1 MKRFD
6 KIKILASFVSFAIIG
21 CSFYVE
27 TAKVRGMY
35 DDAQRDVSE
44 KIAGIKDD
52 YAQRNKMIQSITSQ
66 IPDKQITPYPTLND
80 KLDKMSKSIIDLEG
94 SQSRMLSLRERFDQ
108 LSEGRKRF
116 ESDQPEWTRHKRVQ
130 DGYEKIMNGM
140 RSMMN
145 DYSMSSKSFNDIA
158 GKYLRKVNVKAVR
171 SDINQFLSK
180 FDSEIGDFELG
191 LEMQRSNNAN
201 SNQSR
206 KSAFQEIDEILEKMR
221 NKRDI
226 LEAMLDTFN
235 LEVGDKKEFMTGP
248 GLKTYTITNDLVE
261 ISKGFSSHVDQL
273 KKLTKEL

>member
-158 GKYLRKVNVKAVR
+158 EKYLRKVNVKAVR
-171 SDINQFLSK
+171 TDINQFLSN
-180 FDSEIGDFELG
+180 FDSEIGDFELD

-221 NKRDI
+221 NKRDM

>member
-171 SDINQFLSK
+171 SDINQFLSN

-221 NKRDI
+221 NKRDM

-261 ISKGFSSHVDQL
+261 ISKEFSSHVDQL

>member
-171 SDINQFLSK
+171 SDINQFLSN

-221 NKRDI
+221 NKRDM

>member
-66 IPDKQITPYPTLND
+66 IPDKQITPYPALND

-158 GKYLRKVNVKAVR
+158 GEYLRKVNVKAVR
-171 SDINQFLSK
+171 SDINQFLSN

>member
-116 ESDQPEWTRHKRVQ
+116 KSDQPEWTRHKRVQ

-171 SDINQFLSK
+171 SDINQFLSN

-221 NKRDI
+221 NKRNM

>member
-66 IPDKQITPYPTLND
+66 IPDKQITPYPALND

-145 DYSMSSKSFNDIA
+145 DYSMYSKSFNDIA
-158 GKYLRKVNVKAVR
+158 EKYLRKVNVKAVR
-171 SDINQFLSK
+171 SDINQFLSN

-221 NKRDI
+221 NKRNM
-226 LEAMLDTFN
+226 LESMLDTFN

>member
-158 GKYLRKVNVKAVR
+158 GKYLRKVDVKVVQEE
-171 SDINQFLSK
+171 INQFLSN
-180 FDSEIGDFELG
+180 FDSEIRELELN
-191 LEMQRSNNAN
+191 LEMRRSNNVN
-201 SNQSR
+201 SNQTTE
-206 KSAFQEIDEILEKMR
+206 SAFQEIDEILGKMK

-226 LEAMLDTFN
+226 LEAMMDTFN

>member
-130 DGYEKIMNGM
+130 DGYENIMNGM

-171 SDINQFLSK
+171 SDINQFLSN

-221 NKRDI
+221 NKRDM

>member
-1 MKRFD
+1 MKQFD
-6 KIKILASFVSFAIIG
+6 KIKILASLISFAIIS

-35 DDAQRDVSE
+35 DDAQKDVSE
-44 KIAGIKDD
+44 KIADIKND

-66 IPDKQITPYPTLND
+66 IPNKQITPYPALND
-80 KLDKMSKSIIDLEG
+80 ELNKMSKSIIDLEE
-94 SQSRMLSLRERFDQ
+94 SQSKMQSLRKRFDQ

-116 ESDQPEWTRHKRVQ
+116 ESDRPEWTRHKRVQ
-130 DGYEKIMNGM
+130 DGYENIINEI

-158 GKYLRKVNVKAVR
+158 GKYLRKVDVKVVR
-171 SDINQFLSK
+171 NEINQFLSN
-180 FDSEIGDFELG
+180 FDSEIGELELN
-191 LEMQRSNNAN
+191 LEIRRSNNVN
-201 SNQSR
+201 SNQTTE
-206 KSAFQEIDEILEKMR
+206 SAFQEIDEILGKMK

-226 LEAMLDTFN
+226 LKAMMDTFN
-235 LEVGDKKEFMTGP
+235 MEVGDKKEFMTGP

-261 ISKGFSSHVDQL
+261 ISKKFSSHVDQL

>member
-171 SDINQFLSK
+171 SDINQFLSN

-226 LEAMLDTFN
+226 LKAMLDTFN

-261 ISKGFSSHVDQL
+261 ISKGFSSYVDQL

>member
-158 GKYLRKVNVKAVR
+158 GKYLRKVNVQAVR
-171 SDINQFLSK
+171 SDINQFLSN

-221 NKRDI
+221 NKRNM

>member
-130 DGYEKIMNGM
+130 DGYEKIMNGI

-171 SDINQFLSK
+171 SDINQFLSN

>member
-171 SDINQFLSK
+171 SDINQFLSN

>member
-44 KIAGIKDD
+44 KIAGIKND

-66 IPDKQITPYPTLND
+66 IPDKQITPYPILND
-80 KLDKMSKSIIDLEG
+80 KLDKMSKSIIDLEE

-130 DGYEKIMNGM
+130 DGYEKIINGI

-171 SDINQFLSK
+171 SDINQFLSN
-180 FDSEIGDFELG
+180 FDSEIGDFELE

-221 NKRDI
+221 NKRDM

-261 ISKGFSSHVDQL
+261 ISKGFSSHVD
-273 KKLTKEL
+273 

>member
-66 IPDKQITPYPTLND
+66 IPDKQITPYPILND

-171 SDINQFLSK
+171 SDINQFLSN
-180 FDSEIGDFELG
+180 FDSEIGDFELD
-191 LEMQRSNNAN
+191 LEMQRSKNAN

-261 ISKGFSSHVDQL
+261 ISKGFSSYVDQL

>member
-66 IPDKQITPYPTLND
+66 IPDKQITPYPALND

-145 DYSMSSKSFNDIA
+145 DYSMLSKSFNDIA

-171 SDINQFLSK
+171 SDINQFLSN
-180 FDSEIGDFELG
+180 FDSEIGDFELD

-221 NKRDI
+221 NKRDM

-248 GLKTYTITNDLVE
+248 GLKTYTITNDLVD

>member
-1 MKRFD
+1 MKLFD
-6 KIKILASFVSFAIIG
+6 KIKILAPLVSLAIIG

-27 TAKVRGMY
+27 TAKVRRMY
-35 DDAQRDVSE
+35 DDAQKDVSE
-44 KIAGIKDD
+44 KLADIKDD

-66 IPDKQITPYPTLND
+66 ISNKQITPYPTLNAE
-80 KLDKMSKSIIDLEG
+80 LDKMSKSINNLEEA
-94 SQSRMLSLRERFDQ
+94 QSRMVSLRERFNQ

-116 ESDQPEWTRHKRVQ
+116 ESDQPEWARHKRVQ

-158 GKYLRKVNVKAVR
+158 GKYLRKVNVNKVR
-171 SDINQFLSK
+171 SDINQFFSN
-180 FDSEIGDFELG
+180 FDSEIGD
-191 LEMQRSNNAN
+191 LESKLVMQRSNNAN
-201 SNQSR
+201 TNQSR
-206 KSAFQEIDEILEKMR
+206 ESAFKQIDEILGKMR
-221 NKRDI
+221 NKRKA
-226 LEAMLDTFN
+226 LETILDTFN

-261 ISKGFSSHVDQL
+261 ISKEFSSHVDQL

>member
-171 SDINQFLSK
+171 SDINQFLSN

-221 NKRDI
+221 NKRNM

>member
-171 SDINQFLSK
+171 SDINQFLSN

-261 ISKGFSSHVDQL
+261 ISKGFSSYVDQL

>member
-171 SDINQFLSK
+171 SDINQFLSN
-180 FDSEIGDFELG
+180 FDSEIGDFELD
-191 LEMQRSNNAN
+191 LEMQRSKNAN

-221 NKRDI
+221 NKRDM

-261 ISKGFSSHVDQL
+261 ISKGFSSYVDQL

>member
-158 GKYLRKVNVKAVR
+158 EKYLRKVNVKAVR
-171 SDINQFLSK
+171 SDINQFLSN

-221 NKRDI
+221 NKRNM

>member
-52 YAQRNKMIQSITSQ
+52 YAQRDKMIQSITSQ
-66 IPDKQITPYPTLND
+66 IPDKQITPYPALND

-116 ESDQPEWTRHKRVQ
+116 ESDQPEWSRHKRVQ
-130 DGYEKIMNGM
+130 DGYEKIMNG
-140 RSMMN
+140 
-145 DYSMSSKSFNDIA
+145 I
-158 GKYLRKVNVKAVR
+158 GKR
-171 SDINQFLSK
+171 IP
-180 FDSEIGDFELG
+180 
-191 LEMQRSNNAN
+191 
-201 SNQSR
+201 
-206 KSAFQEIDEILEKMR
+206 
-221 NKRDI
+221 
-226 LEAMLDTFN
+226 T
-235 LEVGDKKEFMTGP
+235 P
-248 GLKTYTITNDLVE
+248 
-261 ISKGFSSHVDQL
+261 
-273 KKLTKEL
+273 

>member
-130 DGYEKIMNGM
+130 DGYEKIINGM

-171 SDINQFLSK
+171 SDINQFLSN

>member
-6 KIKILASFVSFAIIG
+6 KIKILASFVSFTIIG

-171 SDINQFLSK
+171 SDINQFLFN

-221 NKRDI
+221 NKRNM